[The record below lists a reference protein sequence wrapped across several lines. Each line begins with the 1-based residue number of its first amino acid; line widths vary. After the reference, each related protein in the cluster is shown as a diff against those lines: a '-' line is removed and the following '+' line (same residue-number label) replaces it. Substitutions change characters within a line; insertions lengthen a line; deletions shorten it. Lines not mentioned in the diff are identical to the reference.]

1 MLTRRRFF
9 SESESIH
16 CQPRQKQKR
25 KAWNSGHSFF
35 SHEKSF
41 HDKRKQIFSGM
52 FVKEI
57 VNYHRPH
64 AGTCSITTP
73 LSLLAVS
80 GACHCL
86 APPCGLQQRHGIGH
100 PLHQGEIVP
109 PVIVTKPVIT
119 TRGEGTSNGT
129 TGNQGLPASCWK
141 WRSLWKTQWDA
152 NSCHQQPTRSSGMAI
167 ICGVA
172 ENQCF
177 FAHSYGQAGHSAIH
191 HWPAINQWA
200 NPCDFSNRFS
210 PWTEPYAR
218 CKINIPVADI

>member
-57 VNYHRPH
+57 VNYHRPYV
-64 AGTCSITTP
+64 GTCSITTP

-86 APPCGLQQRHGIGH
+86 APPCGLQQSHGIGH

-152 NSCHQQPTRSSGMAI
+152 NSCHQQEAAGWRSFVEWQKTNAFLHTVMDKLVTAQPLTGNKPMSKPMWLQQQVLTLDG
-167 ICGVA
+167 
-172 ENQCF
+172 
-177 FAHSYGQAGHSAIH
+177 
-191 HWPAINQWA
+191 
-200 NPCDFSNRFS
+200 
-210 PWTEPYAR
+210 TL
-218 CKINIPVADI
+218 CKV